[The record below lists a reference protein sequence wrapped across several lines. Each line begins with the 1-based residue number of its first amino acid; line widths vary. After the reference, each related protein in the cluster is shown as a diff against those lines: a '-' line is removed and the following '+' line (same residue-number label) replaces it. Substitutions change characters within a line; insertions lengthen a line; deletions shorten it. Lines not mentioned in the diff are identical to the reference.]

1 MNILGMF
8 KGLSGDDGDNAN
20 VIKLINNLDE
30 KFTGKI
36 NLSEEK
42 LKKIEE
48 TNYKTNKDVVRVL
61 NTFDLNKR
69 NIDHMKENIESLE
82 LRVDSLQKDTDSK
95 FGEINTKYD
104 PKLNT
109 IENSIEELNKKN
121 EINSNLIHKG
131 EIVQQNKEEEKQNLK
146 LTLENKDKINELT
159 EHLSELDK
167 FIKSYVQKSGVDQI
181 KNDISSL
188 KTAVWNCSTLD
199 DIKETK
205 EREEELQKQISV
217 LKENIDDLNANQID
231 HDDYNSYKRKVESLL
246 NRMNDLD
253 TTFTELLNRKNI
265 SLEKNKKHPEA
276 NKF

>member
-1 MNILGMF
+1 MISELNKKKKNSATQRTIKKTENPLQKKSRERQTDQLITETKKDMMNT
-8 KGLSGDDGDNAN
+8 KSGSKNKRGAVN
-20 VIKLINNLDE
+20 
-30 KFTGKI
+30 
-36 NLSEEK
+36 S
-42 LKKIEE
+42 
-48 TNYKTNKDVVRVL
+48 KTNKDVVRVL

-69 NIDHMKENIESLE
+69 NQEHMKENIESIE
-82 LRVDSLQKDTDSK
+82 LRLDSLQKDTDSK

-109 IENSIEELNKKN
+109 IENSIEELNKKSEN
-121 EINSNLIHKG
+121 NSNLNNKG

-146 LTLENKDKINELT
+146 ITLENKDKIKELS

-231 HDDYNSYKRKVESLL
+231 HDDYNGYKRKVESLL

-265 SLEKNKKHPEA
+265 N
-276 NKF
+276 